1 MKIIYYSSPSFADCD
16 FPLVAALQRMG
27 HDVRY
32 YISIASFSKRST
44 LIDLKTLYPHTGI
57 YPATEIYPE
66 FSEFHDLLDL
76 SRIYV
81 VNQKHK
87 QKYHPVNLLLMMRMI
102 IRFMLQ
108 KPDVIHLT
116 RPPYLTQK
124 LLYLMKRKLV
134 LTVHDPFQHSGF
146 ANKKAEADRLL
157 AFRHILKLVLL
168 NDRQR
173 ASFASHYHVPDSHI
187 FINKLGMYSAILH
200 VQPQAPQIPMRRD
213 GRGQP
218 FILFFGQIV
227 EYKGVEYLLDA
238 MKIVH
243 SHYPELMLVIAG
255 GGRFYFDVEP
265 YRRLDYVS
273 IINRYISVSELV
285 GMLRACEFAVCPY
298 KDATQS
304 GVVQTA
310 FTLGVPMVVT
320 DVGALA
326 DAVEHG
332 KTGIVVKPCD
342 ADQLAEGIITLYSD
356 KKKLLAMRK
365 NIMETWMPDMQWEPI
380 AEKYLACYKY
390 PGQ

>member
-32 YISIASFSKRST
+32 YISITSFSKRST

-76 SRIYV
+76 SRVYV
-81 VNQKHK
+81 VNQNHK
-87 QKYHPVNLLLMMRMI
+87 QKYHPVNLLLMMGMI

-124 LLYLMKRKLV
+124 LLYLIKRKLV
-134 LTVHDPFQHSGF
+134 LTVHDPFQHSGW
-146 ANKKAEADRLL
+146 ANKKAEADRRM
-157 AFRHILKLVLL
+157 AFRHIPKLVLL

-173 ASFASHYHVPDSHI
+173 AAFASHYRMPDSHI
-187 FINKLGMYSAILH
+187 FINKLGMYSTISC
-200 VQPQAPQIPMRRD
+200 VEPFPFQTER
-213 GRGQP
+213 P

-227 EYKGVEYLLDA
+227 KYKGVEYLLEA
-238 MKIVH
+238 MKMVH

-255 GGRFYFDVEP
+255 SGKFYFDVEP
-265 YRRLDYVS
+265 YKKLDYVK
-273 IINRYISVSELV
+273 IINHYIGIRELA
-285 GMLRACEFAVCPY
+285 GMLRVCEFSVCPY

-304 GVVQTA
+304 GVIQTA

-326 DAVEHG
+326 DAVTHN
-332 KTGIVVKPCD
+332 KTGIVVRPCD
-342 ADQLAEGIITLYSD
+342 ANDLANGIMCLHSD
-356 KKKLLAMRK
+356 EEKRNTMRK
-365 NIMETWMPDMQWEPI
+365 NIQEEWMKDMSWEPI
-380 AEKYLACYKY
+380 AHDYLKCYRKM
-390 PGQ
+390 

>member
-16 FPLVAALQRMG
+16 IPLIGELQRRG
-27 HDVRY
+27 QDVRY
-32 YISIASFSKRST
+32 YVSVASFCKRST
-44 LIDLKTLYPHTGI
+44 LIDLKELYPHTGI

-66 FSEFHDLLDL
+66 FNEFRHILDL
-76 SRIYV
+76 SQVYV
-81 VNQKHK
+81 VNQKYK
-87 QKYHPVNLLLMMRMI
+87 QKFHPVNLLLMVRLVIHFLM
-102 IRFMLQ
+102 Q

-116 RPPYLTQK
+116 KAPCLTQK
-124 LLYLMKRKLV
+124 LFYLARKKLV
-134 LTVHDPFQHSGF
+134 LTVHDPFLHSG
-146 ANKKAEADRLL
+146 ATNKMTERDRRM
-157 AFRHILKLVLL
+157 AFKKIPKLVLL
-168 NDRQR
+168 NNRQSS
-173 ASFASHYHVPDSHI
+173 AFASYYHVPDNHI
-187 FINKLGMYSAILH
+187 FINKLGMYSSILY
-200 VQPQAPQIPMRRD
+200 VDPLPFQTDR
-213 GRGQP
+213 P

-227 EYKGVEYLLDA
+227 EYKGVEYLLEA
-238 MKIVH
+238 MKRVH
-243 SHYPELMLVIAG
+243 SGHPELMVVIAG

-326 DAVEHG
+326 DAVEHR